1 MQTASLQTLFVAL
14 SLAACSPSQRSD
26 DAATDSAG
34 SDASDARE
42 DASDVAAADS
52 GIVPAACNAPMSDV
66 TAAGAACVRAVEGS
80 VRDEM
85 DQRIE
90 RGFITVCG
98 NACFVGDITAEGRFT
113 VPVGEV
119 LPVPIYSVLVH
130 GRPSFASAYWP
141 LIAPDADAIVRMPSA
156 LRVARYTFVGPELP
170 QERVLSRE
178 VVATAGPVTLSFS
191 AGSTVELDFEDFELM
206 ALGRTV
212 RVAEVALDRAPPF
225 AQEGAVTG
233 PVFALAPFALLSS
246 TPVGVTVANRAN
258 LPANSVVEFVA
269 MGHVIVSEDPNAG
282 RAVVAARGRVSADAM
297 TIQTDAGQGLRA
309 LTWFG
314 VRAAR

>member
-1 MQTASLQTLFVAL
+1 MFVAL
-14 SLAACSPSQRSD
+14 SVVACAPAQRSED
-26 DAATDSAG
+26 ASMDARAATDAASAA
-34 SDASDARE
+34 DAS
-42 DASDVAAADS
+42 AADSVADS
-52 GIVPAACNAPMSDV
+52 GIIPAACNASMSD
-66 TAAGAACVRAVEGS
+66 ALPAGSACVRAVEGS

-85 DQRIE
+85 DQPVE

-98 NACFVGDITAEGRFT
+98 NACFVGDITAQGRFT

-141 LIAPDADAIVRMPSA
+141 MAAPDSDGIVRMPDA
-156 LRVARYTFVGPELP
+156 LRVARYTFVGPVLP
-170 QERVLSRE
+170 QERVLASA
-178 VVATAGPVTLSFS
+178 VVASAGPVTLSFA
-191 AGSTVELDFEDFELM
+191 AGSTIELDFEDFEFM
-206 ALGRTV
+206 ELGRTV

-225 AQEGAVTG
+225 AREGMVSG

-246 TPVGVTVANRAN
+246 APVGVTVANRAN
-258 LPANSVVEFVA
+258 LPANSAVELVT

-282 RAVVAARGRVSADAM
+282 RALVAARGTVSADGA